1 MLLRHLDAVRVRIR
15 VRLRVRLRVR
25 VSTNPNPNPNPNQLL
40 LYAKDEAW
48 LPELIEYVPY
58 YAPRLDALGPHL
70 GLLAPHMPLLLPH
83 MPVIARNV
91 DAFLPHVRVSANVD
105 VLLFYFGWVLRVPLL
120 RRAIFLP
127 GAPRAIALIA
137 PWLRKIDNL
146 RTWLPRRPVRGR
158 SAGA

>member
-1 MLLRHLDAVRVRIR
+1 
-15 VRLRVRLRVR
+15 
-25 VSTNPNPNPNPNQLL
+25 
-40 LYAKDEAW
+40 
-48 LPELIEYVPY
+48 
-58 YAPRLDALGPHL
+58 
-70 GLLAPHMPLLLPH
+70 MPLLLPH
-83 MPVIARNV
+83 MSVIARNV

-127 GAPRAIALIA
+127 GVPRAIALIA